1 VAETTAKVADPAVPA
16 APATQHATGAA
27 SPEPATSS
35 TGSPAATPEVT
46 APQGQP
52 APQDSGQGTGQSTGQ
67 DSGRGGHGDGK
78 PAGDLTPTAAAPADA
93 ARPAATPA
101 AEAAA
106 TVSSVDG
113 QRPAAPEV
121 ATVPVQ
127 GVQAPAPA
135 APAAPVAPA
144 AGPERAAPALPAQQL
159 AAEIVPLRDKQGEHA
174 LTISLHPADL
184 GPVTVTARV
193 QGTDIQLDLGGATE
207 SGREAIRA
215 ALPELRRELERAGF
229 TSCLL
234 DTNAGGSTGERR
246 MPWYLPRTGGE
257 PGTDAGPRS
266 AHPEPN
272 ATTRATRPA
281 AGVLDLHA

>member
-16 APATQHATGAA
+16 APATQPGTGAA
-27 SPEPATSS
+27 SPEQATSP
-35 TGSPAATPEVT
+35 TGSPAATQEVT

-52 APQDSGQGTGQSTGQ
+52 ASQDAGQGTGHGPGKES
-67 DSGRGGHGDGK
+67 DHSDHGDGK
-78 PAGDLTPTAAAPADA
+78 PAGDLTPTVAAPADP
-93 ARPAATPA
+93 ARAAATPA
-101 AEAAA
+101 AETAVP
-106 TVSSVDG
+106 VSSVDG

-127 GVQAPAPA
+127 GVQAPAGA

-144 AGPERAAPALPAQQL
+144 AAPERATPAPPAQQL
-159 AAEIVPLRDKQGEHA
+159 AAEIVPLRDKQGEHT
-174 LTISLHPADL
+174 LTIALHPADL

-193 QGTDIQLDLGGATE
+193 HGADIQLDLGGATE
-207 SGREAIRA
+207 GGREAIRA

-234 DTNAGGSTGERR
+234 DTNAGGSAGERR

-257 PGTDAGPRS
+257 PGIDAGPRS

-272 ATTRATRPA
+272 ATTRAARLD